1 MTHQEH
7 MQAIERSACR
17 SYQATG
23 HNLQGPVSAS
33 RSTTRQIKAGHLA
46 QIACLAIVI
55 GIVIV
60 VGVILG
66 AI

>member
-17 SYQATG
+17 SYQALG
-23 HNLQGPVSAS
+23 HGIRGPERKLKSA
-33 RSTTRQIKAGHLA
+33 RSVNVGTWA
-46 QIACLAIVI
+46 QFACIAVVV
-55 GIVIV
+55 GIVVV
-60 VGVILG
+60 VGIIMG